1 MYSYIHVESLS
12 KSFGQHTIFFELT
25 FDIRQGETIAITGPS
40 GCGKTTLLNIL
51 GLLDAPDSGQI
62 CLSGN
67 AYPKINSNKAMLLRR
82 SEINYLFQSFALI
95 DSRSVRSNL
104 LLALQYTKLSKDE
117 KNSQTRQMLKR
128 FGIEDKLDATVNEL
142 SGGEKQRVAI
152 SRAILKPGNLI
163 LADEP
168 TGSLDKKMADT
179 VMDALISATHDAK
192 KTLVVVT
199 HDMEMAQKC
208 GRILR
213 LSRKSLS

>member
-51 GLLDAPDSGQI
+51 GLLDAPDAGQI
-62 CLSGN
+62 YLSGN

-95 DSRSVRSNL
+95 DSRSVRNNL

-168 TGSLDKKMADT
+168 TGSLDKKMADI

-208 GRILR
+208 DRILR
-213 LSRKSLS
+213 LSRKSLN

>member
-168 TGSLDKKMADT
+168 TGSLDKKMADI

-208 GRILR
+208 DRILR

>member
-1 MYSYIHVESLS
+1 MYSYVHVESLS
-12 KSFGQHTIFFELT
+12 KSFGQHTIFSELT
-25 FDIRQGETIAITGPS
+25 FDIRQGEIIAITGPS

-62 CLSGN
+62 YLSGS

-82 SEINYLFQSFALI
+82 GEINYLFQSFALI
-95 DSRSVRSNL
+95 DSQSVRSNL

-117 KNSQTRQMLKR
+117 KISQIKQMLKK
-128 FGIEDKLDATVNEL
+128 FSIESKLDAIVNEL

-168 TGSLDKKMADT
+168 TGSLDKKMADI

-208 GRILR
+208 DRILR

>member
-12 KSFGQHTIFFELT
+12 KSFGQHAIFSELT

-51 GLLDAPDSGQI
+51 GLLDAPDAGQI
-62 CLSGN
+62 YLSGN

-117 KNSQTRQMLKR
+117 KNSQTRQMLKK

-208 GRILR
+208 DRILR
-213 LSRKSLS
+213 LSRKSLN